1 MSAIAAIGEAQ
12 RVSGF
17 ALAGV
22 QIAPADDPEA
32 VRAAWQALSADA
44 GLVILTRAAHRAL
57 AAEGFGDR
65 DGRLWVVMPG

>member
-1 MSAIAAIGEAQ
+1 MSTIVAIGERE

-22 QIAPADDPEA
+22 QIAPADHPEA
-32 VRAAWQALSADA
+32 VRAAWRALSADA

-57 AAEGFGDR
+57 AAEGVDDR

>member
-1 MSAIAAIGEAQ
+1 MSTIVAIGERE

-22 QIAPADDPEA
+22 QIAPADDPDA
-32 VRAAWQALSADA
+32 VRSAWQALSADA

-57 AAEGFGDR
+57 SAEGFAHQS
-65 DGRLWVVMPG
+65 GRLWVVMPQ